1 MSKTLF
7 SLSAVL
13 LTLSACAMEPQ
24 PNYSV
29 SLNVPADYNNTTAYL
44 MDWDSAQKIDSV
56 IVTDNVVKFEGHVDA
71 PKMARF
77 MVNGNRG
84 PVFVLEAGNI
94 AFVDGKLGGTPL
106 NDRLQACQNRIAEL
120 SDTFRTLNQSDS
132 ADMAKARELRAEYDA
147 LPAKVYAE
155 NKDNVL
161 GLYFY
166 MPDAFD
172 KPLSQLDADMAANPV
187 LASSK
192 QVQALQNTL
201 RVQAE
206 TGEGKHY
213 KDFTVEYDG
222 KTEKFSSYIKPGRYT
237 IVDFWASWCGPCVRQ
252 LKVIKELYA
261 KYKDKGLDVVGVAV
275 WDKPEDTLEAI
286 RSHSLPWPCIINAQ
300 TIPTD
305 LYGIQGIPCIL
316 LINPEGIIIS
326 RDKQGDALVSD
337 VEAAMASWQGAG
349 DSAEASTATVPTA
362 AAAAS
367 DTVAVF

>member
-1 MSKTLF
+1 MSKT
-7 SLSAVL
+7 SIL
-13 LTLSACAMEPQ
+13 LAGAALALSACSMEAQ
-24 PNYSV
+24 PNYTV
-29 SLNVPADYNNTTAYL
+29 TCPAGADVNNTMAYL
-44 MDWDSAQKIDSV
+44 INWDSAEKMDSV
-56 IVTDNVVKFEGHVDA
+56 IVTDGVIKFQGHVDA
-71 PKMARF
+71 PMIGRL
-77 MVNGNRG
+77 MINGARG
-84 PVFVLEAGNI
+84 PVFFLEEGNVTI
-94 AFVDGKLGGTPL
+94 GSDKSLSGTPL
-106 NDRLQACQNRIAEL
+106 NDKFAAYQKQMAEIVAEFNGLNRNDSIQMARANEL
-120 SDTFRTLNQSDS
+120 EAAYN
-132 ADMAKARELRAEYDA
+132 AIPAKA
-147 LPAKVYAE
+147 YAE

-166 MPDAFD
+166 MQDAYD
-172 KPLSQLDADMAANPV
+172 KPLSEMEADMAANPV
-187 LASSK
+187 LAASK
-192 QVQALQNTL
+192 QAQALQNTL

-222 KTEKFSSYIKPGRYT
+222 KTEKFSSYIKPGHYT

-286 RSHSLPWPCIINAQ
+286 KRHELPWPCIINAQ

-316 LINPEGIIIS
+316 LINPDGIIMS
-326 RDKQGDALVSD
+326 RDKQGAALVSD
-337 VEAAMASWQGAG
+337 VDAAMASYQAPEA
-349 DSAEASTATVPTA
+349 SAEAPSTA
-362 AAAAS
+362 AAA